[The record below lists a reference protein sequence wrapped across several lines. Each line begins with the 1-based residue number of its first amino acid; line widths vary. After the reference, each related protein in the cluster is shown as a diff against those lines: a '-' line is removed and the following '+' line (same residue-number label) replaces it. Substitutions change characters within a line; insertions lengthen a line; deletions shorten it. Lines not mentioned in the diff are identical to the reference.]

1 MIPKLPV
8 WFSAIAGA
16 IVALAGAPFGI
27 IAAAFA
33 GGVLHLSQS
42 VHDRSLSAASS
53 RGWLFGFGYFSVTLH
68 WIVEPFLVD
77 SARHGWMAPFALVF
91 LCGGLAVFWA
101 LAQGLA
107 FFVSSETVPADS
119 STFHIKLIWKHERT
133 LASAPRSNGYFL
145 MNWAFAL
152 GGVEV
157 LRSFAFTGFP
167 WGLLGYIWVDTQIST
182 LAAVVGPHGLG
193 LLSLLAICVFAWAV
207 LNRHV
212 LPARVGW
219 GTMIGVLIVVL
230 AGMQSTPLARA
241 NVEPAGGEQ
250 TLVRIVQPNAPQSEK
265 WLPEKARVFFDRS
278 VALSEAAPEDGERR
292 PDLIVWPETSIPVWL
307 DEADVAIGMI
317 SRVLRQT
324 PVIAG
329 LQRADRLRF
338 FNTAVVIDD
347 GYVTDFYDKA
357 QLVPF
362 GEYLPFGGLLS
373 KLGIY
378 GLAANEGGGF
388 SRGIGMRTLHVGE
401 LGRAQILI
409 CYEGI
414 FPHLAGATKERPAF
428 FALITNDG
436 WFGNWAG
443 PRQHLVQAQ
452 FRSLEQGIPMLRSAN
467 TGISAIIDAH
477 GRVTA
482 QLGMNQT
489 GFIDAVMPAVRE
501 ATIYARTRDW
511 PIIGVF
517 MLWLIGTSVL
527 VWRRSPL
534 T

>member
-42 VHDRSLSAASS
+42 VHDRSLSAATS

-77 SARHGWMAPFALVF
+77 SAQHGWMAPFALVF

-167 WGLLGYIWVDTQIST
+167 WGLLGYIWVDTQISM
-182 LAAVVGPHGLG
+182 LAAVIGPHGLG

-219 GTMIGVLIVVL
+219 GTMIGLLIVVL
-230 AGMQSTPLARA
+230 AGTQSTPLARA

-265 WLPEKARVFFDRS
+265 WLPEKARDFFNRS

-373 KLGIY
+373 RLGIY

-388 SRGIGMRTLHVGE
+388 SRGTGMRTLQVGE

-489 GFIDAVMPAVRE
+489 GFIDAVMPTVRE

-517 MLWLIGTSVL
+517 MLWLIGTFVL

>member
-1 MIPKLPV
+1 MPP
-8 WFSAIAGA
+8 
-16 IVALAGAPFGI
+16 AP
-27 IAAAFA
+27 
-33 GGVLHLSQS
+33 
-42 VHDRSLSAASS
+42 
-53 RGWLFGFGYFSVTLH
+53 
-68 WIVEPFLVD
+68 
-77 SARHGWMAPFALVF
+77 
-91 LCGGLAVFWA
+91 
-101 LAQGLA
+101 
-107 FFVSSETVPADS
+107 
-119 STFHIKLIWKHERT
+119 
-133 LASAPRSNGYFL
+133 
-145 MNWAFAL
+145 
-152 GGVEV
+152 
-157 LRSFAFTGFP
+157 
-167 WGLLGYIWVDTQIST
+167 
-182 LAAVVGPHGLG
+182 
-193 LLSLLAICVFAWAV
+193 
-207 LNRHV
+207 
-212 LPARVGW
+212 
-219 GTMIGVLIVVL
+219 
-230 AGMQSTPLARA
+230 A
-241 NVEPAGGEQ
+241 NVGSAEAEQ

-265 WLPEKARVFFDRS
+265 WLPEKARDFFDRS
-278 VALSEAAPEDGERR
+278 VALSEAAPENGGRR

-317 SRVLRQT
+317 SRALPQT

-388 SRGIGMRTLHVGE
+388 SRGVGMRTLQVGDV
-401 LGRAQILI
+401 GRAQILI

-467 TGISAIIDAH
+467 TGISAIIDAR

-489 GFIDAVMPAVRE
+489 GFIDAGMAAARK
-501 ATIYARTRDW
+501 ATLYARTRDW

-517 MLWLIGTSVL
+517 TLWLIGTSVL
-527 VWRRSPL
+527 VWRRSSL